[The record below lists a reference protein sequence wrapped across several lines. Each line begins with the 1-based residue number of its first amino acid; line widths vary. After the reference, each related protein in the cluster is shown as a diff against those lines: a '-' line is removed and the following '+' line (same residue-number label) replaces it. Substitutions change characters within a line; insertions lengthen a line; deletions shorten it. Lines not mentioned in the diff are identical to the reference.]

1 MKGLRSPLWILF
13 NLALGLVGGLTL
25 GWGALAASGWVV
37 VLLGFL
43 GALLGAGIGW
53 WSARGEGA
61 RRRYVLWGHGALF
74 VLVVVAALIPLY
86 RVGLLPLPLQSREA
100 NFERLWRAMD
110 YAYPYFEEK
119 GVDWDALYERYV
131 PQVEQAESD
140 EAYWGV
146 VARLLAELGDGHTG
160 LLSPSVRSGRHYFGT
175 GRVVGDSIVLD
186 RVGQTGQDAGLERE
200 DVLLE
205 VDGMPVEEALDALP
219 LPLRAGSTPQQRRAT
234 AAFNVLSTRE
244 DTLAVTVSG
253 ADGRERSATLVWPGE
268 GAVVTPDSPG
278 PLITT
283 ERLDS
288 GVGLIRIPTFEEGE
302 HDLVMEFDA
311 ALDGLLDAP
320 ALILD
325 LRGNSG
331 GSTHLSD
338 PIAGRLMSRP
348 FTYGREHY
356 PARLPQRGW
365 RPWID
370 YRVEPRGVT
379 YDGPVV
385 LLIDE
390 GTFST
395 AENFAVALVDSGRA
409 TTVGR
414 QSGGGSGNPIS
425 FRLTGGG
432 RARFSTGDFRRNDG
446 SPIEGQGIAPDVP
459 VTWTVE
465 DFRRGRD
472 PDLDAAE
479 ALLLSAG
486 EAPEPLDSHAL
497 DRFFAEQLRAH
508 AIPGLAVVVVRGEE
522 IVYLRG
528 FGVDGE
534 GLPLTPQSQLQIA
547 SLSKSFTAL
556 ATMQLQEA
564 GQIDLDA
571 PVQAYLPDF
580 TTADPEVGRR
590 ITVRQ
595 LLNQVS
601 GLSEFGYPYAPPPDA
616 DLSTAVADLRRAE
629 PTTLPGSRFAYFN
642 PNYQLLGRII
652 EVVSGL
658 SYDAYLQANVLG
670 PLGMRRTFATDSQSA
685 ALARGANLTRGYLL
699 PFRLP
704 VVAAEPPPVLA
715 PSGGLVSTAEDLG
728 SYLIMQLNEGQY
740 EGERLASAESLRL
753 MQTPPGGEAGYA
765 MGWYVNEEGSPLH
778 IVRHGGSL
786 QTYATSMALL
796 PEEGWGYAL
805 LTNHN
810 HALTSLWV
818 MPAMEQALV
827 AHLTGTPLPPSPPS
841 TRALGL
847 LLLVVAGVTVTF
859 ALLAL
864 VRLPRWAVEAP
875 RLAPYKR
882 LRRLILPWLG
892 LLLLALLP
900 RLFSALFDRAV
911 THAVLFSLAPG
922 VIGAWGLVALLGV
935 LLGGG
940 RLLGWR
946 RGRSV
951 RGQSGP
957 HSAP

>member
-1 MKGLRSPLWILF
+1 
-13 NLALGLVGGLTL
+13 
-25 GWGALAASGWVV
+25 
-37 VLLGFL
+37 
-43 GALLGAGIGW
+43 
-53 WSARGEGA
+53 
-61 RRRYVLWGHGALF
+61 
-74 VLVVVAALIPLY
+74 
-86 RVGLLPLPLQSREA
+86 
-100 NFERLWRAMD
+100 
-110 YAYPYFEEK
+110 
-119 GVDWDALYERYV
+119 
-131 PQVEQAESD
+131 
-140 EAYWGV
+140 
-146 VARLLAELGDGHTG
+146 
-160 LLSPSVRSGRHYFGT
+160 
-175 GRVVGDSIVLD
+175 
-186 RVGQTGQDAGLERE
+186 
-200 DVLLE
+200 
-205 VDGMPVEEALDALP
+205 VDGLPVEEALGALP
-219 LPLRAGSTPQQRRAT
+219 LPLRAGSTPQQRRAQ

-244 DTLAVTVSG
+244 DALAVTVSG
-253 ADGRERSATLVWPGE
+253 AEGHERSATLVWPGE
-268 GAVVTPDSPG
+268 RAVVTPDSPG
-278 PLITT
+278 PLITM

-320 ALILD
+320 ALIVD

-331 GSTHLSD
+331 GSTHISD

-370 YRVEPRGVT
+370 YRVQPRGAT
-379 YDGPVV
+379 YTGPVV

-395 AENFAVALVDSGRA
+395 AENFVVALVDSGRA

-446 SPIEGQGIAPDVP
+446 RPIEGQGIAPDVP

-465 DFRRGRD
+465 DLRQGRD
-472 PDLDAAE
+472 PDLVAAE
-479 ALLLSAG
+479 ALLSAEG
-486 EAPEPLDSHAL
+486 APEPLDSHAL
-497 DRFFAEQLRAH
+497 DRLFAEQVRAH
-508 AIPGLAVVVVRGEE
+508 AIPGLAVVVVRGDE
-522 IVYLRG
+522 VAYLRA

-534 GLPLTPQSQLQIA
+534 GLPLTPQTQLQIA

-571 PVQAYLPDF
+571 PVQTYLPDF
-580 TTADPEVGRR
+580 TTADPEVGRQ

-601 GLSEFGYPYAPPPDA
+601 GLSEFGYPHAPPPDA

-629 PTTLPGSRFAYFN
+629 PTTPPGSSFAYFN
-642 PNYQLLGRII
+642 PNYQLLGRIV

-658 SYDAYLQANVLG
+658 TYDAYLQANVLG
-670 PLGMRRTFATDSQSA
+670 PLGMDRTFATNSQSA
-685 ALARGANLTRGYLL
+685 ALARGENLSRGYLA

-704 VVAAEPPPVLA
+704 VVAAEPPPILA
-715 PSGGLVSTAEDLG
+715 PSGGLISTAEDLAP
-728 SYLIMQLNEGQY
+728 YLIMQLNEGQY
-740 EGERLASAESLRL
+740 GGARLASAESVRW

-765 MGWYVNEEGSPLH
+765 MGWYVNEESAPSPV
-778 IVRHGGSL
+778 VRHGGSL

-818 MPAMEQALV
+818 MPALEEALV
-827 AHLTGTPLPPSPPS
+827 AHLTGTPVPPLPPS
-841 TRALGL
+841 TRALGFL
-847 LLLVVAGVTVTF
+847 LLIVAGVTVTF

-864 VRLPRWAVEAP
+864 IRLPRWTVAAP
-875 RLAPYKR
+875 HMAPYKR
-882 LRRLILPWLG
+882 LFNLITPWLG
-892 LLLLALLP
+892 VLLLALLP
-900 RLFSALFDRAV
+900 RLFSALFDRVV
-911 THAVLFSLAPG
+911 THAVLFSMAPG
-922 VIGAWGLVALLGV
+922 VIGSWGIVALLGV

-946 RGRSV
+946 RWRSV
-951 RGQSGP
+951 RGQSAGCSVP
-957 HSAP
+957 LSASTPCA